1 MYPKLYNI
9 HHLFALKLPKLPKPY
24 FWYIHKD
31 SNTKIATVEIRK
43 KRPML
48 GSRLIALKA
57 EFVHDEKVLE
67 ELLLNHVAELQ
78 QSFQP
83 AR

>member
-1 MYPKLYNI
+1 MYPKLHNV
-9 HHLFALKLPKLPKPY
+9 HRLFALKLPKLPKPY
-24 FWYIHKD
+24 FWLIH
-31 SNTKIATVEIRK
+31 NNPETKIATVEIRK

-48 GSRLIALKA
+48 GSSLVALKA

>member
-24 FWYIHKD
+24 FWSIHRDKD
-31 SNTKIATVEIRK
+31 SQIATIEIRK

-48 GSRLIALKA
+48 GSRLITLKA
-57 EFVHDEKVLE
+57 TFVHSEQFLDDI
-67 ELLLNHVAELQ
+67 LLTQVAALQ
-78 QSFQP
+78 KNFLPVS
-83 AR
+83 